1 MEKLK
6 LKLLTDSDRLLMVVR
21 IYHVI
26 QWYTEAS
33 NKYMKHY
40 DDKKGI
46 TTSYVLGCEWF
57 VGMDNVTKVTYS
69 QL

>member
-40 DDKKGI
+40 DDKKELPHLM
-46 TTSYVLGCEWF
+46 YWDVNDL
-57 VGMDNVTKVTYS
+57 
-69 QL
+69 